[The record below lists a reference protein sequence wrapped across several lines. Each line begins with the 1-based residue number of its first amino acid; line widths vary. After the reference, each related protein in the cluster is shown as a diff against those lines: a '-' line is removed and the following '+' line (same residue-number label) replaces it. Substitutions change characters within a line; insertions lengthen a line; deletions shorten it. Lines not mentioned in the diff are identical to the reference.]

1 MMNNEDENQTELL
14 AVHEIARFLKVPVSW
29 VYRHSFQRE

>member
-1 MMNNEDENQTELL
+1 MNNGDENHTELL
-14 AVHEIARFLKVPVSW
+14 TVQEIARLLKVPVSW